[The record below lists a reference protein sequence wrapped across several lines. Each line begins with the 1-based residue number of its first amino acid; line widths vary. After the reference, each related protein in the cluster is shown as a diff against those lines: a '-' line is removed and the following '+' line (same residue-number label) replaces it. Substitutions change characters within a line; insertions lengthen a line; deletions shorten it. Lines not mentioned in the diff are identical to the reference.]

1 MTQQPDLT
9 EWDDDLTTS
18 PAEDYD
24 ALVRAIQW
32 AQGFGLL
39 FVQCSPAE
47 GERLIARVSADVT
60 EKAIAV
66 LRLTDEIEDLYEA
79 VKAHSSIEST
89 DVLFITGLEKSLTP
103 YIKPGYG
110 SEGDYYAKDTVP
122 KLLGKLNLQREQFR
136 EDFPVCFVFLVP
148 SYAMKYLT
156 RRAADFF
163 DWRSG
168 IWEFVSP
175 AEERQQASERI
186 LQEGENELYLTWT
199 PQQRRDRLGE
209 IEELLA
215 GSNDLALEV
224 SRLRFEQGNILLA
237 DKKWAAAI
245 IAFDAALAIKPD
257 YAGAL
262 NSKGVA
268 LNRLERYE
276 EAIATF
282 DAALAIKLDDATVLV
297 NKGYALNELGR
308 YEEAMTACDA
318 ALAIN
323 PNYVFALNNKGIAL
337 EKLGRY
343 EEAIAA
349 YDAALVGKPDHANA
363 YNNKGYALYTL
374 GKYEAAVACFK
385 KALAINPNHQNAL
398 NNRKLALAAL
408 EPNFRYEQS
417 AIRLIEEECA
427 ALTSEG
433 MRLYR
438 LCRYEEAIT
447 HYNQALAKKTDY
459 YEALHHKGVALAAMG
474 HQEAAIDCYEKVLK
488 IQPDDHDTLCDR
500 GKSLGVLG
508 RYEDALNDYDRALTL
523 QPKSAKARYGKQDV
537 RRSMTGPK
545 VESPASTH
553 SQQSP
558 QNFFQRCIAAC
569 AKLWTAFWNF
579 TKSRFRL

>member
-1 MTQQPDLT
+1 
-9 EWDDDLTTS
+9 
-18 PAEDYD
+18 
-24 ALVRAIQW
+24 
-32 AQGFGLL
+32 
-39 FVQCSPAE
+39 
-47 GERLIARVSADVT
+47 
-60 EKAIAV
+60 
-66 LRLTDEIEDLYEA
+66 
-79 VKAHSSIEST
+79 
-89 DVLFITGLEKSLTP
+89 
-103 YIKPGYG
+103 
-110 SEGDYYAKDTVP
+110 
-122 KLLGKLNLQREQFR
+122 
-136 EDFPVCFVFLVP
+136 
-148 SYAMKYLT
+148 
-156 RRAADFF
+156 
-163 DWRSG
+163 
-168 IWEFVSP
+168 
-175 AEERQQASERI
+175 
-186 LQEGENELYLTWT
+186 
-199 PQQRRDRLGE
+199 
-209 IEELLA
+209 
-215 GSNDLALEV
+215 
-224 SRLRFEQGNILLA
+224 
-237 DKKWAAAI
+237 
-245 IAFDAALAIKPD
+245 
-257 YAGAL
+257 
-262 NSKGVA
+262 
-268 LNRLERYE
+268 
-276 EAIATF
+276 
-282 DAALAIKLDDATVLV
+282 
-297 NKGYALNELGR
+297 
-308 YEEAMTACDA
+308 MTACDA